1 MELQTQVKLKLL
13 LSFFHIPKRNVE
25 EWRTELEEIIEVAIV
40 DSDSWVAMIAEII
53 KTYPSMGA
61 LNLDIREQGD
71 NQRIVQDLAAELR
84 RVVKKHNEAGLL
96 PMECSYLNR
105 SAFLVAAPQQPGPT
119 KHFNL
124 KRKPKAAQL
133 RADLVARSTDAQ
145 ANMKKSQLPTVP
157 VRSRGMPRNNDTI
170 PMRGIPRSM
179 SGPGMMRNSSLT
191 PLSARPSRP
200 PLTARRK
207 DGGIKLLDI
216 NESPIAAQQAK
227 KRRKLQEAAENKA
240 AEAEAKQQKIQQQQE
255 AAAAAAAA
263 QEAAAQQQQQQ
274 QQAAAEQQESA
285 ADVSELQKLTPL
297 EPVAEIQEDTS
308 TPTPDYAAGLTPSQP
323 PTPGGPPAPQA
334 TPILSNTVATAAALQ
349 VGGSVQ
355 LPAGT
360 IISRQ
365 SIQSTSSSS
374 PPQPPHQGVVTLPS
388 LGAHQRILVTQTPGG
403 GEQRLILANAAGS
416 NTGGEQRILLS
427 GDQRIILAPAGAGGE
442 QRIILTNP
450 STGTA
455 TEQRIIV
462 APSGTGEQR
471 ILVAPSVAAGAGSE
485 QRIILASPSAGGE
498 QRILVAPGGAQGT
511 ILQQSAGGQTLV
523 YRTLPPAQTFS
534 SAEPQQHSDSSQP
547 QYATLQ
553 PVQPEVLYAVSAV
566 PGSDGVV
573 SQQQVIALTQQQHQQ
588 QTTVLQPAVTPAVT
602 SAAVSAQQQQQQQ
615 VLQPQVQ
622 VVPAQQ
628 QQQQQQQQKRNLTLT
643 KEQMLE
649 AQEMFR
655 TSNKVTRP
663 EKALILGFMAGSRDN
678 PCPHLGNI
686 VTIKLSEGEETVNQ
700 PGGTSINMLAETHFQ
715 MNYNTGEWR
724 RIKKYRTLPVDQQ
737 TAQ

>member
-1 MELQTQVKLKLL
+1 MVSE
-13 LSFFHIPKRNVE
+13 I
-25 EWRTELEEIIEVAIV
+25 WRAELEEIIEVAIV

-53 KTYPSMGA
+53 KTYPSLGA

-71 NQRIVQDLAAELR
+71 NQRIVQDLASELR
-84 RVVKKHNEAGLL
+84 RVVKKHNEVGLL

-105 SAFLVAAPQQPGPT
+105 SAFLVAAPQQPVMM

-124 KRKPKAAQL
+124 KRKPKAAAL
-133 RADLVARSTDAQ
+133 RAELVTRSSDAQ
-145 ANMKKSQLPTVP
+145 ANIKKSQLPTVP
-157 VRSRGMPRNNDTI
+157 VRSRGMPRNNDSI
-170 PMRGIPRSM
+170 PMRGIPRSL

-240 AEAEAKQQKIQQQQE
+240 AEAEAKQQKLQQQQE
-255 AAAAAAAA
+255 AAAANAAA
-263 QEAAAQQQQQQ
+263 QAAAAQQQQQQ
-274 QQAAAEQQESA
+274 QQESSTDA
-285 ADVSELQKLTPL
+285 LDNSTDASDMQKLTPL
-297 EPVAEIQEDTS
+297 EPVAEVQDDVA
-308 TPTPDYAAGLTPSQP
+308 TPDYAAGLTPSQP

-334 TPILSNTVATAAALQ
+334 TPILSNAVATAAALQ

-365 SIQSTSSSS
+365 SIQSCTASS
-374 PPQPPHQGVVTLPS
+374 PPQPQQQGVVNLPG
-388 LGAHQRILVTQTPGG
+388 LGTHQRIIVTQTPGG
-403 GEQRLILANAAGS
+403 GEQRFILTDAPGAGA
-416 NTGGEQRILLS
+416 GEQRIVLS
-427 GDQRIILAPAGAGGE
+427 GDQRIIITPANAGVGAGE
-442 QRIILTNP
+442 QRILLTNP
-450 STGTA
+450 STGVT
-455 TEQRIIV
+455 TEQRV
-462 APSGTGEQR
+462 LVTPSGGEPRIIMAPAGTGGE
-471 ILVAPSVAAGAGSE
+471 P
-485 QRIILASPSAGGE
+485 RIILASPSPAGGE
-498 QRILVAPGGAQGT
+498 PRILVTPGSQGT
-511 ILQQSAGGQTLV
+511 ILQQSATGQTLV
-523 YRTLPPAQTFS
+523 YRTLPAAAQQTYS
-534 SAEPQQHSDSSQP
+534 EPQQLSDNSQP

-553 PVQPEVLYAVSAV
+553 PVQPEVLYALSTAA
-566 PGSDGVV
+566 GDGGV
-573 SQQQVIALTQQQHQQ
+573 SQQQVIALSTQQQAPA
-588 QTTVLQPAVTPAVT
+588 TVLQPAAT
-602 SAAVSAQQQQQQQ
+602 AVSATSVQQQ
-615 VLQPQVQ
+615 VQVL
-622 VVPAQQ
+622 PA
-628 QQQQQQQQKRNLTLT
+628 QQQQQQKRNLTLT

-737 TAQ
+737 AAQ